1 MRKSTLNIVN
11 NSHNHNY
18 LLKKSNFISNN
29 NGGYNLV
36 ILSMII
42 LIMGA
47 IMTAVIGYYD
57 TSSINRKTK
66 ITEDKFK
73 VIHTALV
80 NYIMKYGKLPCPA
93 PLDCDQNG
101 CNGTETHPEK
111 TLGVEFRRN
120 SQIENECLDD
130 GIGVFKSKN
139 EYGEELLYGNVP
151 AMTLGLDSNYL
162 VDNWNNKMI
171 YIIPELLTRDNALK
185 NINNSS
191 IYAGNSGEYVKDG
204 EMFLLLSNNINTPG
218 AYSLNNRE
226 SNVFNETVIVEVE
239 NEDGTISKV
248 EQQVSN
254 LPQKDFSVDLNDGHY
269 LQYSR
274 NLTNFFEGTVG
285 SGTGGNEIVN
295 PDCEAIEIDYNTA
308 DGTAGITLE
317 YNYTGHFLAGHKMP
331 YFIRDF
337 AKIGTHDFIMIQPC
351 IHHAYPNNG
360 IWKYSL
366 KEGLSRQFLTYPD
379 QKDQNFEFIS
389 TYIVQT
395 PDFVYHYDRNSDALY
410 RINQDSLEEMYSI
423 DLKQVLPLQA
433 RLQAMPKKQE
443 LERKAMLYDFSV
455 SSNYVLLNYFL
466 FEEDNPYRY
475 VLINR
480 ENPTSPTIYYTL
492 VNDLDDKVSSENKLY
507 YVNDSTWCKMVDYAD
522 NDTIIQLQ
530 MLHLK

>member
-1 MRKSTLNIVN
+1 M
-11 NSHNHNY
+11 
-18 LLKKSNFISNN
+18 
-29 NGGYNLV
+29 
-36 ILSMII
+36 
-42 LIMGA
+42 
-47 IMTAVIGYYD
+47 
-57 TSSINRKTK
+57 
-66 ITEDKFK
+66 
-73 VIHTALV
+73 
-80 NYIMKYGKLPCPA
+80 
-93 PLDCDQNG
+93 
-101 CNGTETHPEK
+101 
-111 TLGVEFRRN
+111 
-120 SQIENECLDD
+120 
-130 GIGVFKSKN
+130 
-139 EYGEELLYGNVP
+139 
-151 AMTLGLDSNYL
+151 
-162 VDNWNNKMI
+162 
-171 YIIPELLTRDNALK
+171 
-185 NINNSS
+185 
-191 IYAGNSGEYVKDG
+191 
-204 EMFLLLSNNINTPG
+204 
-218 AYSLNNRE
+218 
-226 SNVFNETVIVEVE
+226 
-239 NEDGTISKV
+239 
-248 EQQVSN
+248 
-254 LPQKDFSVDLNDGHY
+254 
-269 LQYSR
+269 
-274 NLTNFFEGTVG
+274 
-285 SGTGGNEIVN
+285 
-295 PDCEAIEIDYNTA
+295 
-308 DGTAGITLE
+308 E

-443 LERKAMLYDFSV
+443 LERKAMLYDFNV

>member
-1 MRKSTLNIVN
+1 MLIFGLINENSMKANIACITILSLLLSCTKEAKDNVISIDLDKCTEELTYSQFVKHLDYVTLNLSDTN
-11 NSHNHNY
+11 
-18 LLKKSNFISNN
+18 LLTGIKKIFFDQDTIIIQDSRKEGIFLFTSNGQF
-29 NGGYNLV
+29 V
-36 ILSMII
+36 QH
-42 LIMGA
+42 
-47 IMTAVIGYYD
+47 
-57 TSSINRKTK
+57 INRK
-66 ITEDKFK
+66 
-73 VIHTALV
+73 
-80 NYIMKYGKLPCPA
+80 G
-93 PLDCDQNG
+93 QG
-101 CNGTETHPEK
+101 PE
-111 TLGVEFRRN
+111 
-120 SQIENECLDD
+120 
-130 GIGVFKSKN
+130 
-139 EYGEELLYGNVP
+139 EYL
-151 AMTLGLDSNYL
+151 S
-162 VDNWNNKMI
+162 
-171 YIIPELLTRDNALK
+171 DNAV
-185 NINNSS
+185 
-191 IYAGNSGEYVKDG
+191 AVD
-204 EMFLLLSNNINTPG
+204 T
-218 AYSLNNRE
+218 
-226 SNVFNETVIVEVE
+226 
-239 NEDGTISKV
+239 
-248 EQQVSN
+248 
-254 LPQKDFSVDLNDGHY
+254 DLNRIYVYDMM
-269 LQYSR
+269 
-274 NLTNFFEGTVG
+274 NFK
-285 SGTGGNEIVN
+285 IM
-295 PDCEAIEIDYNTA
+295 
-308 DGTAGITLE
+308 E